1 MFPQVGYRDVYFLG
15 SEARK
20 DSKLRCGLVPAGG
33 QKMVPRGERAALAG
47 LALAVGRGGSMGRAP
62 SPLFSAWRA
71 ELPGREQSGGIPRQD
86 AVSAKMRGFSRP

>member
-1 MFPQVGYRDVYFLG
+1 MG

-47 LALAVGRGGSMGRAP
+47 PALAGGGDGAVWGGHLHPSSQPGGRSCQGEKSLVGS
-62 SPLFSAWRA
+62 
-71 ELPGREQSGGIPRQD
+71 PGRMLSQLG
-86 AVSAKMRGFSRP
+86 